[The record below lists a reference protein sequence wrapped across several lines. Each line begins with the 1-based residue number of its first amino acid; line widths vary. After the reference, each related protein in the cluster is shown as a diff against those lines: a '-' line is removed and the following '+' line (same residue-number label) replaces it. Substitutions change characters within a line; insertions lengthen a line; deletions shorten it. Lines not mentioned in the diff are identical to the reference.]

1 MSPNAGLSQDVPASL
16 QWPRLLSLCAVGLRR
31 QPATRADPVS
41 QTPRRIASLTVCT
54 PPPSRGGLRQL
65 NATPPTT
72 RLPPSHVQFTSAL
85 PLSSA
90 LRFNRRPRR
99 VDLLA
104 SASAGT
110 AAATG
115 VGRAVCYV
123 PGGRRKAATWR
134 NTHAP
139 PPPSLPATRLRRVR
153 ASIHTTAAVA
163 VSAAAAVAAAWWR
176 GASVSLFPHHPRPG
190 GAACWGCAPVSRA
203 VATCVMRDDG
213 RRVHR
218 RAIMDDA
225 ATLPPTPP
233 PRLVVLQDV
242 ATPPPPPHH
251 GPIRAPPVVWT
262 GSARAV
268 PPGRPAPEPPARGE
282 VHPHRAAAT
291 SSGGPAAAAAGPASQ
306 PHTPSPAAP
315 RQPTPNLT
323 CRGEERRRGRRV
335 AWPRRGAQCPRCRG
349 AAGIAAMRWLPQ
361 PLVATGGGGREPLVA
376 GADGGG

>member
-1 MSPNAGLSQDVPASL
+1 MLVFPRSFLPRSNGRGSCPFVRWGCAVSRQHAPTQFPRRPVGSP
-16 QWPRLLSLCAVGLRR
+16 LSLFA
-31 QPATRADPVS
+31 
-41 QTPRRIASLTVCT
+41 

-242 ATPPPPPHH
+242 ATPPPPTPPRSDSRPP
-251 GPIRAPPVVWT
+251 GCVDGKRTRRSPRPASPRAPRT
-262 GSARAV
+262 RRGSPPPRGSHLVGGARRRRRR
-268 PPGRPAPEPPARGE
+268 PGQPT
-282 VHPHRAAAT
+282 PHAITRR
-291 SSGGPAAAAAGPASQ
+291 PAAAHPESHVPRGREAARTACRVAATRRPMPALSRRGRDRRDAVA
-306 PHTPSPAAP
+306 SPAA
-315 RQPTPNLT
+315 
-323 CRGEERRRGRRV
+323 GGH
-335 AWPRRGAQCPRCRG
+335 
-349 AAGIAAMRWLPQ
+349 
-361 PLVATGGGGREPLVA
+361 GGGGREPLVA